1 MRAKILGLIALIS
14 ILTCLPLNTAQ
25 AAWTHERD
33 GILLGFNLGGGT
45 AAVDFTGQDDRESSL
60 GGSFRLGY
68 AFTPQFAAGIEGT
81 FWTKEVIDDVTW
93 TFNVTTAALT
103 YYPGAAGFYVRGG
116 IGAGSMELEIDQGG
130 GVTNKFSDDG
140 FGFLLGAGYEW
151 RLTRKFALG
160 PAVDYSYAR
169 VNELDISLN
178 YVNFTLGANW
188 YF

>member
-1 MRAKILGLIALIS
+1 MRAKILRLIALIAV
-14 ILTCLPLNTAQ
+14 LTLLPAGPAR
-25 AAWTHERD
+25 AAWPHERD

-45 AAVDFTGQDDRESSL
+45 AGVDFTGQDDREGSI
-60 GGSFRLGY
+60 GGSFRIGY
-68 AFTPQFAAGIEGT
+68 AFTPQVAAGIEGT

-103 YYPGAAGFYVRGG
+103 YYPGAGGFYVRGG
-116 IGAGSMELEIDQGG
+116 VGVGSMELEIDQGG
-130 GVTNKFSDDG
+130 GVSSKFSDDG

-151 RLTRKFALG
+151 RLSRKFALG

-178 YVNFTLGANW
+178 YVNFTAGLTW